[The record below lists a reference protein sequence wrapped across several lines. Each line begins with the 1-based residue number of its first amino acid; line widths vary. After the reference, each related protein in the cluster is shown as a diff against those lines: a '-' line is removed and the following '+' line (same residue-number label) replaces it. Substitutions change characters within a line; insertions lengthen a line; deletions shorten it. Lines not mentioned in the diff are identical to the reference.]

1 MKIAIL
7 GPKGTFTELALE
19 KYKDKIK
26 EEYICGYFS
35 TINETVLALNNGY
48 DMAIVPI
55 ENTLDGY
62 VQRTLDLLLEND
74 SYIIDQVTVPV
85 QFKLVSDYPLN
96 EIENLYVQF
105 KAMGQCNNFINS
117 LNNVKIINTDSNI
130 TSYILWNEHKEK
142 TGAVVPVH
150 LDVPAKYIYDN
161 ITDSKN
167 NDTRF
172 FVLTKET
179 KYEIKKQDIIRVP
192 LYIIPLDEYPGLLY
206 NVLKVFNDNK
216 INLTTIL
223 SRPKKIKMG
232 EYNFYV
238 EIVTSYDKYLTL
250 LNEIKGLS
258 DKFDIKVLGMI
269 KE

>member
-96 EIENLYVQF
+96 ELENLYVQF

-117 LNNVKIINTDSNI
+117 
-130 TSYILWNEHKEK
+130 
-142 TGAVVPVH
+142 
-150 LDVPAKYIYDN
+150 
-161 ITDSKN
+161 
-167 NDTRF
+167 
-172 FVLTKET
+172 
-179 KYEIKKQDIIRVP
+179 
-192 LYIIPLDEYPGLLY
+192 
-206 NVLKVFNDNK
+206 
-216 INLTTIL
+216 
-223 SRPKKIKMG
+223 
-232 EYNFYV
+232 
-238 EIVTSYDKYLTL
+238 
-250 LNEIKGLS
+250 
-258 DKFDIKVLGMI
+258 
-269 KE
+269 